1 MLKHGARL
9 KTGHVFCSA
18 RLNGRPL
25 EVLTRRLRAG
35 SAVCA
40 WRLPP
45 DARGSMV
52 SATVV
57 VQQGHLRAQTPFRAE
72 IS

>member
-1 MLKHGARL
+1 M
-9 KTGHVFCSA
+9 TGHVFCSA

-25 EVLTRRLRAG
+25 EVLRRRLSAG

-40 WRLPP
+40 WRLP
-45 DARGSMV
+45 ANAHGAMV

-57 VQQGHLRAQTPFRAE
+57 VQQGRLRAQAPFRAK

>member
-1 MLKHGARL
+1 MLKGGARL

-18 RLNGRPL
+18 RFQGRRLKVL
-25 EVLTRRLRAG
+25 ERGLRAG

-40 WRLPP
+40 WRIPRN
-45 DARGSMV
+45 ARGQII

-57 VQQGHLRAQTPFRAE
+57 VQQGSVRAYVPFRAK